1 MNCLS
6 ANKCNC
12 LDRVAEARVR
22 RREAEEAKRRT
33 VADFHWAVV
42 EAIAFLG
49 VVVMFGGL
57 TSTSIRAE
65 GIFQDGL
72 NSSISGLARPG
83 ARSYRL
89 APRLVEV
96 ESDGDQLAGQLP
108 RG

>member
-72 NSSISGLARPG
+72 NSSIQGSLDQVLGAIGLHLDWS
-83 ARSYRL
+83 RSN
-89 APRLVEV
+89 PTVTN
-96 ESDGDQLAGQLP
+96 
-108 RG
+108 

>member
-1 MNCLS
+1 VNCLS

-72 NSSISGLARPG
+72 NSSIQGSLDQVLGAIGLHLDWS
-83 ARSYRL
+83 RSN
-89 APRLVEV
+89 PTVTN
-96 ESDGDQLAGQLP
+96 
-108 RG
+108 

>member
-1 MNCLS
+1 VNCLS

-22 RREAEEAKRRT
+22 RSEAEEAKRRT

-72 NSSISGLARPG
+72 NSSIQGSLDQVLGAIGLHLDWS
-83 ARSYRL
+83 RSN
-89 APRLVEV
+89 PTVTN
-96 ESDGDQLAGQLP
+96 
-108 RG
+108 

>member
-49 VVVMFGGL
+49 GVVMFGGL

-72 NSSISGLARPG
+72 NSSIQGSLDQVLGAIGLHLDWS
-83 ARSYRL
+83 RSN
-89 APRLVEV
+89 PTVTN
-96 ESDGDQLAGQLP
+96 
-108 RG
+108 

>member
-72 NSSISGLARPG
+72 NSSIQGSLDQVLGAIGLHPDWS
-83 ARSYRL
+83 RSN
-89 APRLVEV
+89 PTVTN
-96 ESDGDQLAGQLP
+96 
-108 RG
+108 